1 MSILDD
7 NKNRNVNLAVQLAG
21 EDLARDRMV
30 TIGSFNYTNIT
41 TATTTTVKSGSG
53 FLNALIVNKGV
64 ATATITMYDNTAGS
78 GTLIGVITFGAALL
92 GDPPVQ
98 SKYEVNFTTGLTI
111 VTSGATDL
119 TVSWL

>member
-30 TIGSFNYTNIT
+30 TIGSYNYTNIT

-53 FLNALIVNKGV
+53 YLNALIVNKGV
-64 ATATITMYDNTAGS
+64 TSATITLYDNTAGS
-78 GTLIGVITFGAALL
+78 GTLIGTITFGGSLL
-92 GDPPVQ
+92 SDPPN
-98 SKYEVNFTTGLTI
+98 EVPYNINFITGLTI

>member
-30 TIGSFNYTNIT
+30 TIGSFNFTNIA

-53 FLNALIVNKGV
+53 FLNRITINKGV
-64 ATATITMYDNTAGS
+64 ASATVTLYDNTAGS
-78 GTLIGVITFGAALL
+78 GTLIGTITFGAALL
-92 GDPPVQ
+92 GDPGIPLL
-98 SKYEVNFTTGLTI
+98 YEVNFTTGLTI